1 MRRANTGRSKAAG
14 RRLGIARRLRPLGLT
29 WAWLALLPLL
39 GPGPT
44 PVDLGASASLRLP
57 DPGAPPGPGDRTPP
71 SGVLDRAPAASHSS
85 SDALAARSTDRRP
98 LPGPIGEERPGHR
111 NRVDRP
117 PRLAA

>member
-1 MRRANTGRSKAAG
+1 MS
-14 RRLGIARRLRPLGLT
+14 RLRPLGPT
-29 WAWLALLPLL
+29 WALLALLPLL

-44 PVDLGASASLRLP
+44 PVDLGSSASLRSP

-71 SGVLDRAPAASHSS
+71 SGVLDPAPAASSGA
-85 SDALAARSTDRRP
+85 SDALAARSADQRP